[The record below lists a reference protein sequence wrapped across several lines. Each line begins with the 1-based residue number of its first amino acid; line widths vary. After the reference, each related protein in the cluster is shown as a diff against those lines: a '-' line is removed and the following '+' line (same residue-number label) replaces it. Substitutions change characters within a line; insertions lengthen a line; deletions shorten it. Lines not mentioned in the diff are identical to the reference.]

1 MMLMDSNVNKK
12 EIEIYIAWLGEK
24 TMKHSFK
31 TAQALRENGFKVF
44 IDTTEKTMKNHIKK
58 ALNMEMTHM
67 IIIGENEMEEG
78 LYTVKN
84 LIKNEQKK
92 ENINSIINNLKEE
105 VI

>member
-1 MMLMDSNVNKK
+1 
-12 EIEIYIAWLGEK
+12 
-24 TMKHSFK
+24 
-31 TAQALRENGFKVF
+31 
-44 IDTTEKTMKNHIKK
+44 
-58 ALNMEMTHM
+58 MEMTHM